1 MRNIALKSSLVII
14 LSFLSLGSFAASG
27 AMTWEIVGDKVFMVY
42 PDGTTVEATGGVCK
56 TS

>member
-27 AMTWEIVGDKVFMVY
+27 SASWEIVGDKVFIVNS
-42 PDGTTVEATGGVCK
+42 DGTTVEATGGVCK